1 MNPMYQMTSHD
12 AEKSAVQPAKLE
24 PPGAEPSVARGAA
37 AGGSSLENPPLR
49 WRAKRKAEVVLRLLR
64 GEPLDAISRQTAVP
78 VPRLEEWR
86 SQALSGMEAA
96 LQIRADDDPAQLR
109 LDEANRR
116 IGELSMEV
124 ELLRARCEKQGPFV
138 GRRSRT

>member
-1 MNPMYQMTSHD
+1 MNEMTNHD
-12 AEKSAVQPAKLE
+12 TTKSPAQPAKPE
-24 PPGAEPSVARGAA
+24 PLVAQPSVARGAA
-37 AGGSSLENPPLR
+37 AGGSGLEQLPLR

-64 GEPLDAISRQTAVP
+64 GEALDTLSRQTAVP
-78 VPRLEEWR
+78 IPRLEEWR
-86 SQALSGMEAA
+86 AQALSGMEAA
-96 LQIRADDDPAQLR
+96 LQMRAADDPAQLR

-124 ELLRARCEKQGPFV
+124 ELLRARCEKQGPFA

>member
-1 MNPMYQMTSHD
+1 MNPMTD
-12 AEKSAVQPAKLE
+12 PNETKRTAQPARPEPLE
-24 PPGAEPSVARGAA
+24 VEPGVAPGGAS
-37 AGGSSLENPPLR
+37 GGSGLENPPQR
-49 WRAKRKAEVVLRLLR
+49 WGAKRKAEVVLRSLR
-64 GEPLDAISRQTAVP
+64 GEALDALSRHTAVP

-86 SQALSGMEAA
+86 ERGLHGLEQALQTRDAG
-96 LQIRADDDPAQLR
+96 DPAQLR

-124 ELLRARCEKQGPFV
+124 ELLRARCEKAGPFA

>member
-1 MNPMYQMTSHD
+1 M
-12 AEKSAVQPAKLE
+12 
-24 PPGAEPSVARGAA
+24 AEPSVARGGA
-37 AGGSSLENPPLR
+37 AGGSGLETPPLR

-64 GEPLDAISRQTAVP
+64 GEALDTLSRQTAVP

-86 SQALSGMEAA
+86 TQALSGLEAA

-124 ELLRARCEKQGPFV
+124 ELLRARCEKQGPFA

>member
-1 MNPMYQMTSHD
+1 MNPDMTNPV
-12 AEKSAVQPAKLE
+12 AEKNAVQPSRPEL
-24 PPGAEPSVARGAA
+24 PVAEPSVARGGA
-37 AGGSSLENPPLR
+37 AGSSGLESPPQR

-64 GEPLDAISRQTAVP
+64 GEPLDALSRQTAVP
-78 VPRLEEWR
+78 IPRLEEWR
-86 SQALSGMEAA
+86 SQALGGMEAA
-96 LQIRADDDPAQLR
+96 LQIRDAADPAQLR

>member
-1 MNPMYQMTSHD
+1 MNEMTHHD
-12 AEKSAVQPAKLE
+12 TTKSPAQSAKPETPAVE
-24 PPGAEPSVARGAA
+24 TSVARGVA
-37 AGGSSLENPPLR
+37 AGVSGLENLPQR

-64 GEPLDAISRQTAVP
+64 GEALDTLSRQTAVP
-78 VPRLEEWR
+78 IPRLEEWR
-86 SQALSGMEAA
+86 AQALSGMEAA
-96 LQIRADDDPAQLR
+96 LQMRADDDPAQLR

-124 ELLRARCEKQGPFV
+124 ELLRARCEKQGPFA

>member
-1 MNPMYQMTSHD
+1 MNPMTDPSETKRT
-12 AEKSAVQPAKLE
+12 AQPARPE
-24 PPGAEPSVARGAA
+24 PPEVEPGVAPGGASGD
-37 AGGSSLENPPLR
+37 SDLENPPQR
-49 WRAKRKAEVVLRLLR
+49 WGAKRKAEVVLRSLR
-64 GEPLDAISRQTAVP
+64 GEALDALSRHTAGP

-86 SQALSGMEAA
+86 ERGLSGLEQAL
-96 LQIRADDDPAQLR
+96 QTRDPGDPTQLR

-124 ELLRARCEKQGPFV
+124 ELLRARCEKPGPFA

>member
-1 MNPMYQMTSHD
+1 MNQMITD
-12 AEKSAVQPAKLE
+12 EPEKSVVQPAKPE
-24 PPGAEPSVARGAA
+24 PPAAEPSVARGAA
-37 AGGSSLENPPLR
+37 AGGSGLEIPPLR
-49 WRAKRKAEVVLRLLR
+49 WRAKRKADVVLRLLR
-64 GEPLDAISRQTAVP
+64 GEALDALSRQSAVP

-86 SQALSGMEAA
+86 AQALAGMEQA
-96 LQIRADDDPAQLR
+96 LQIREADDPAQAK

-124 ELLRARCEKQGPFV
+124 ELLRARCEKQGPFA

>member
-1 MNPMYQMTSHD
+1 
-12 AEKSAVQPAKLE
+12 
-24 PPGAEPSVARGAA
+24 
-37 AGGSSLENPPLR
+37 LENPPLR

-96 LQIRADDDPAQLR
+96 LQMRADDDPAQLR

-124 ELLRARCEKQGPFV
+124 ELLRARCEKQGPFAA
-138 GRRSRT
+138 RRSRT

>member
-1 MNPMYQMTSHD
+1 MNPVMTNPVK
-12 AEKSAVQPAKLE
+12 EKNTEQPSRPEL
-24 PPGAEPSVARGAA
+24 PTAEPSVALGEAV
-37 AGGSSLENPPLR
+37 GGSGPNPPPQR
-49 WRAKRKAEVVLRLLR
+49 WGAKRKAEVVLRLLR
-64 GEPLDAISRQTAVP
+64 GEALDMLSRQTAVP
-78 VPRLEEWR
+78 IPRLEEWR
-86 SQALSGMEAA
+86 TQALGGIEVA
-96 LQIRADDDPAQLR
+96 LQIRANDDPTQQR